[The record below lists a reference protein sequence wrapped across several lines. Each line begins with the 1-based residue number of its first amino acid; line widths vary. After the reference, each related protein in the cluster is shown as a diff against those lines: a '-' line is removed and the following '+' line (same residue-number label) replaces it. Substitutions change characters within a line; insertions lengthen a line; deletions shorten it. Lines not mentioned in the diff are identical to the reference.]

1 MIKFTISLNT
11 YSNAS
16 LVNANI
22 ISMEIVN
29 LQSKLLTFEQA
40 VRSWIEENNLMC
52 ADEEVQW
59 LDTTGLN
66 EEPNQAFVATLDNDG
81 NCIHVSFAKTC

>member
-16 LVNANI
+16 LVNADI

-40 VRSWIEENNLMC
+40 VRSWIEENIPMC

-59 LDTTGLN
+59 IDTTGLN
-66 EEPNQAFVATLDNDG
+66 EEPDQAFVVTLDMDG
-81 NCIHVSFAKTC
+81 NCVHVSFVKTC